1 MTKKTKKLV
10 VSKSKKE
17 EVKKLPKTKK
27 TSAKV
32 KKLTAEEQEEKY
44 WAEVDQLAQQKIY
57 QLLTNNL
64 PLQNIKLITE
74 DWNYEA
80 RQQNLSGL
88 FLTRDADYYLL
99 LDDIENQS
107 SEETSAKEYLA
118 EEVALWYCRSVMKAL
133 ISDLSDY
140 SGYDPSLFSDLTTS
154 DY

>member
-1 MTKKTKKLV
+1 MVKKTKKLV

-17 EVKKLPKTKK
+17 EVKKLPKPKK
-27 TSAKV
+27 TSSKV
-32 KKLTAEEQEEKY
+32 SKITKEQKF
-44 WAEVDQLAQQKIY
+44 WNEVDQLAQQKIY

-140 SGYDPSLFSDLTTS
+140 AGYDPSLFSDLTTS